1 MIGLICLSPFFLYIF
16 LIRYWTI
23 HPSDFMEKKILA
35 IAAVAVV
42 IIAGAAAAVVLTDD
56 DGSSDSKKGFY
67 SWDPTVV
74 EVNGDY
80 SNCTPYFMTIAE
92 TVYEKVYGDVPEY
105 SGIARSDI
113 PSEYLYSY
121 DSYVTAST
129 EDTITVKTFDNT
141 STGTSSAYLEKTVN
155 SSPVKVICYTDAYID
170 TIYMIL
176 CNKYGETA
184 HSGNTPQADEALWDL
199 IPAMTSSVKSGL
211 ESKFGLTVPASVT
224 ILGTGQED
232 LVNYCSEHSDTQT
245 IVFMSEYNIRATNK
259 NSWWDN
265 CQAIESNTSGNIQF
279 IFTLSNSPAMV
290 LSTIEMIGKVIGS
303 DNTDAMMPSILAE
316 IYVMQKAIDGSGK
329 EISFY
334 CETASG
340 NSVGSNTLMGGIFS
354 SILKMENVFDG
365 SLMGS
370 KMSDEQI
377 ISAEPDVIGFYTSDT
392 RSMDEKMR
400 AA

>member
-1 MIGLICLSPFFLYIF
+1 MPIHRHRKEEENTELKTAGIAALIC
-16 LIRYWTI
+16 
-23 HPSDFMEKKILA
+23 
-35 IAAVAVV
+35 IAAGIGAFIVTDGGESLNEIISGDDQKADFTATVSNV
-42 IIAGAAAAVVLTDD
+42 ITDSD
-56 DGSSDSKKGFY
+56 TSATVTLKSTGDGDVSSRS
-67 SWDPTVV
+67 
-74 EVNGDY
+74 
-80 SNCTPYFMTIAE
+80 I
-92 TVYEKVYGDVPEY
+92 TVYD
-105 SGIARSDI
+105 
-113 PSEYLYSY
+113 
-121 DSYVTAST
+121 
-129 EDTITVKTFDNT
+129 
-141 STGTSSAYLEKTVN
+141 LET
-155 SSPVKVICYTDAYID
+155 
-170 TIYMIL
+170 
-176 CNKYGETA
+176 GETA

-303 DNTDAMMPSILAE
+303 DNTDAMMTSILAE